1 MRTRRM
7 AEKSVTLQS
16 ETGCK
21 PHLSNNQTFTP
32 FSMDFSW
39 LTSLLG
45 PGNYSLASTLVLYS
59 FVIALGVFLGKIKI
73 GSVSL
78 GVTFVL
84 FVGIL
89 MGHLGY
95 VVDDAVLKF
104 VREFGLIL
112 FIFAIGIQV
121 GPGFFSSFK
130 KGGVRLNMLAVLAIV
145 LNVVIVLC
153 IYYFEKGETSINA
166 LVGVMSGA
174 VTNTPGLAAAQ
185 QTAND
190 TDAINTMSMG
200 YAAAYPLGVCG
211 IIGAMFLIKAI
222 FRIKIDR
229 EIKSIEEENE
239 KMHTKPNIVSVE
251 VTNHLINGK
260 SLRELHDIILCDFV
274 ISRMMD
280 TAGNIII
287 PTSQTQVRVGDKL
300 YVVIS
305 ATDTPRF
312 ESVVGPEV
320 EMDWE
325 EVSPSRVV
333 SRRILITKSKY
344 NGVALGS
351 LRLHTA
357 YQLNAT
363 RVNRAGVDLL
373 ASPDLRL
380 QMGDRITVV
389 GDLNDIDRLANSL
402 GNSMKRLNE
411 PNLITIFVG
420 ILFGIIIGSINLG
433 FGMKL
438 GLAGGPLVVAILL
451 SRFGYKFKL
460 VTYTSSSASL
470 LMRELGICLFL
481 ASVGISS
488 GAKFADTV
496 FNETGMWWVIWGF
509 IITFVPLVISGCIAR
524 GVYKINFLT
533 IMGLFSGGYTDPPAL
548 AYANTATGNDAPAVA
563 YSTVYP
569 LTMFLRVVAAQGLI
583 LAFM

>member
-1 MRTRRM
+1 
-7 AEKSVTLQS
+7 
-16 ETGCK
+16 
-21 PHLSNNQTFTP
+21 
-32 FSMDFSW
+32 MDFNW
-39 LTSLLG
+39 LTQLIA
-45 PGNYSLASTLVLYS
+45 PGQTGLASTIVLYS
-59 FVIALGVFLGKIKI
+59 FVIALGVFLGKLKI

-89 MGHLGY
+89 MGHFGY
-95 VVDDAVLKF
+95 IVDHEVLHF

-112 FIFAIGIQV
+112 FIFAIGLQV
-121 GPGFFSSFK
+121 GPSFFSSFK
-130 KGGVRLNMLAVLAIV
+130 KGGMRLNGLAVLGISLNVLIV
-145 LNVVIVLC
+145 LT
-153 IYYFEKGETSINA
+153 IYYLNKDNTSIEA
-166 LVGVMSGA
+166 LVGIMSGA

-185 QTAND
+185 QAAGSS
-190 TDAINTMSMG
+190 DAVNTMAMG

-211 IIGAMFLIKAI
+211 IIGAILLVKTIFRVKIDKEIKAI
-222 FRIKIDR
+222 
-229 EIKSIEEENE
+229 EEESE
-239 KMHTKPNIVSVE
+239 SSQTKPNFVSIE
-251 VTNHLINGK
+251 VTNPLINGK
-260 SLRELHDIILCDFV
+260 SLRELHEIIQCDFV
-274 ISRMMD
+274 ISRLMD
-280 TAGNIII
+280 QKGNIII
-287 PTSQTQVRVGDKL
+287 PTSATQVRVGDKL
-300 YVVIS
+300 FVVLS
-305 ATDTPRF
+305 ETDTQRF
-312 ESVVGPEV
+312 ESFIGPEV
-320 EMDWE
+320 EMNWE
-325 EVSPSRVV
+325 EVTPNHVV

-373 ASPDLRL
+373 ASPSLRL

-389 GDLNDIDRLANSL
+389 GDLNDIDRLANRL

-420 ILFGIIIGSINLG
+420 IMFGIIVGSINVG

-460 VTYTSSSASL
+460 ITYTSSSASL

-488 GAKFADTV
+488 GAGFAETV
-496 FNETGMWWVIWGF
+496 FNETGMWWVLWGF
-509 IITFVPLVISGCIAR
+509 LITVLPLIVVGCIAR

-533 IMGLFSGGYTDPPAL
+533 IMGLMSGGYTDPPAL
-548 AYANTATGNDAPAVA
+548 AYANSATGHDAPAVA

-583 LAFM
+583 IALLG